1 MADIDHNLDP
11 SVEPGVDPSVPLDIA
26 LIGYGAIGR
35 YVHARLAKEQH
46 AQVAAIVMRPA
57 RVAEIQ
63 DEVGDAVSVVSTID
77 ALPAPPGLVVEVA
90 GHEGLTEHG
99 VAALEQ
105 GHDLLV
111 VSVGALADPVLYN
124 RLLAAAESGRML
136 IAPGAIG
143 GVDALAAAREG
154 GLTQVRYTSRKPP
167 QAWAGSPAEEV
178 ADLNALTDAT
188 ELYAGPADE
197 AARLYPKNANV
208 AATVALAGVGFTDT
222 AVRLIADPEA
232 GGNIHLIEAEGAFG
246 SMTMELRGNPL
257 PENPKTSSLTAYS
270 VLRAIRNRASAI
282 EI

>member
-1 MADIDHNLDP
+1 MTDI
-11 SVEPGVDPSVPLDIA
+11 DPSVPVDIA

-35 YVHARLAKEQH
+35 YVHARLLKEQH
-46 AQVAAIVMRPA
+46 ARVVAVVMRPE
-57 RVAEIQ
+57 RVAAVQ
-63 DEVGDAVSVVSTID
+63 DELGEGVPVVGAIGDLA
-77 ALPAPPGLVVEVA
+77 APPGLIVEVA
-90 GHEGLTEHG
+90 GHAGLAEHG
-99 VAALEQ
+99 VAALEH
-105 GHDLLV
+105 GLDLLV

-124 RLLAAAESGRML
+124 RLLAAAGPDGGRML

-154 GLTQVRYTSRKPP
+154 GLAQVRYTSRKPP
-167 QAWAGSPAEEV
+167 GAWKGSPAEEV
-178 ADLNALTDAT
+178 ADLDALAEAT

-208 AATVALAGVGFTDT
+208 AATVALAGVGFADT
-222 AVRLIADPEA
+222 AVRLIADPAA

-246 SMTMELRGNPL
+246 SMTVELRGNPL

-270 VLRAIRNRASAI
+270 VLRAIRNRAGAI

>member
-1 MADIDHNLDP
+1 MDDLDT
-11 SVEPGVDPSVPLDIA
+11 SVPLDIA

-35 YVHARLAKEQH
+35 YVHARLSKENH
-46 AQVAAIVMRPA
+46 AQVVAIVMRPE
-57 RVAEIQ
+57 RVAAVQ
-63 DEVGDAVSVVSTID
+63 DEIGEGASVVGSIED
-77 ALPAPPGLVVEVA
+77 LPSPPGLVVEVA
-90 GHEGLTEHG
+90 GHAALAEHG
-99 VAALEQ
+99 VAALEH
-105 GHDLLV
+105 GFDLLV

-124 RLLAAAESGRML
+124 RLLAAAGDGRML

-154 GLTQVRYTSRKPP
+154 GLSAVRYTSRKPP
-167 QAWAGSPAEEV
+167 GAWKGSPAEEV
-178 ADLNALTDAT
+178 ADLDALKEAT

-208 AATVALAGVGFTDT
+208 AATIALAGIGFTDT

-246 SMTMELRGNPL
+246 TMTVELRGNPL

>member
-1 MADIDHNLDP
+1 MADI
-11 SVEPGVDPSVPLDIA
+11 DPSVPLQIA

-35 YVHARLAKEQH
+35 YVHARLAKETH
-46 AQVAAIVMRPA
+46 AQVAAIVMRPE
-57 RVAEIQ
+57 RVAAIQ
-63 DEVGDAVSVVSTID
+63 DEVGDGATVVGSIAD
-77 ALPAPPGLVVEVA
+77 LPASPPGLVVEVA
-90 GHEGLTEHG
+90 GHEGLAEHG
-99 VAALEQ
+99 VAALEA
-105 GHDLLV
+105 GLDLLV

-124 RLLAAAESGRML
+124 RLLGTADPNRGTLL

-154 GLTQVRYTSRKPP
+154 GLSLVRYTSRKPP
-167 QAWAGSPAEEV
+167 GAWKGSPAEEV
-178 ADLNALTDAT
+178 ADLDALTEAT

-208 AATVALAGVGFTDT
+208 AATIALAGLGFADT
-222 AVRLIADPEA
+222 AVRLIADPQA

-246 SMTMELRGNPL
+246 AMTVEMRGKPL

-270 VLRAIRNRASAI
+270 VLRAIRNRAEAI

>member
-1 MADIDHNLDP
+1 MP
-11 SVEPGVDPSVPLDIA
+11 EVDPSVPLEIA

-35 YVHARLAKEQH
+35 YVHARLTNETHAK
-46 AQVAAIVMRPA
+46 VAAIVMRPE
-57 RVAEIQ
+57 RVAAIQ
-63 DEVGDAVSVVSTID
+63 DEVGDSAIVVGSIED
-77 ALPAPPGLVVEVA
+77 LPGSPPGLVVEVA
-90 GHEGLTEHG
+90 GHAGLAEHG
-99 VAALEQ
+99 VAALER

-111 VSVGALADPVLYN
+111 VSVGALADPELYT
-124 RLLAAAESGRML
+124 RLMGAAEGHGGRIL

-154 GLTQVRYTSRKPP
+154 GLESVRYTSRKPP
-167 QAWAGSPAEEV
+167 GAWKGSPAEDV
-178 ADLNALTDAT
+178 ADLDALTEAT

-208 AATVALAGVGFTDT
+208 AATVALAGVGFSDT
-222 AVRLIADPEA
+222 AVRLVADPEA
-232 GGNIHLIEAEGAFG
+232 GGNIHLIEAAGAFG
-246 SMTMELRGNPL
+246 SMIMELRGQPL